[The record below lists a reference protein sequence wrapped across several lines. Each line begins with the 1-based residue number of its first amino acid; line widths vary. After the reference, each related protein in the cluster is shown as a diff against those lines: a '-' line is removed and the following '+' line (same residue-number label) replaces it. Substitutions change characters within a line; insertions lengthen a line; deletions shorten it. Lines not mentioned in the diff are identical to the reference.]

1 MTTTRNRIGEYTHAL
16 LVALEDGPMTR
27 AQLREYN
34 LMPSRHLRHY
44 LQRCEFRGL
53 LTVDRA
59 GKDEVYTVSP
69 TWREFLTVPGA
80 PIKRRKPGPVSAVD
94 WAKATQP
101 TSVFEQVPM
110 TPPG

>member
-1 MTTTRNRIGEYTHAL
+1 MTTTRNRIGEYTKAL

-34 LMPSRHLRHY
+34 VMPSRHLRHY
-44 LQRCEFRGL
+44 LRRAEFRGL

-69 TWREFLTVPGA
+69 TWREFLGVPGTA
-80 PIKRRKPGPVSAVD
+80 TKKRRKPGPITAVD
-94 WAKATQP
+94 WAAATQP
-101 TSVFEQVPM
+101 TSVFHM
-110 TPPG
+110 R

>member
-1 MTTTRNRIGEYTHAL
+1 MTTTRNRIGEYTRAL
-16 LVALEDGPMTR
+16 LMALEDGPMTR

-34 LMPSRHLRHY
+34 LMPSKHLRHY

-59 GKDEVYTVSP
+59 GRSEVYTVSP
-69 TWREFLTVPGA
+69 TWREFLGA
-80 PIKRRKPGPVSAVD
+80 RPAPKKRKPGPVSAVD

-101 TSVFEQVPM
+101 TSVFGQVPM

>member
-1 MTTTRNRIGEYTHAL
+1 MTTTRNRIGEYTRAL
-16 LVALEDGPMTR
+16 LMALEDGPMTR

-34 LMPSRHLRHY
+34 LMPSKHLRHY

-59 GKDEVYTVSP
+59 GRSEVYTVSP
-69 TWREFLTVPGA
+69 TWREYLGA
-80 PIKRRKPGPVSAVD
+80 PPAPKKRKPGPVSAVD

-101 TSVFEQVPM
+101 TSVWGLGAQS
-110 TPPG
+110 